1 TVLGSFPS
9 RTCLS
14 FDLHSSL
21 RRGSNRRHSLAA
33 QTFSHRSA
41 HERFRAHDKLLH
53 LSQIFGVA
61 SIVLVRLRFRVDA
74 HRRHAPYG
82 LDDIIRSQ
90 SSSDNDGNLDSFY
103 DFAIDVPAV
112 GHSEGTYLHITW
124 PMAVQKQQVGYSIVA
139 PCKRD
144 TFVTDDWNAPHQR

>member
-1 TVLGSFPS
+1 
-9 RTCLS
+9 
-14 FDLHSSL
+14 
-21 RRGSNRRHSLAA
+21 
-33 QTFSHRSA
+33 
-41 HERFRAHDKLLH
+41 
-53 LSQIFGVA
+53 
-61 SIVLVRLRFRVDA
+61 VDA

-144 TFVTDDWNAPHQR
+144 TFVTDDWNAPHQGQGAVAAFELAYRRWREQIGRRGKMHNSRFQL